1 MNGLARAIRSG
12 ALTLAFLCVA
22 LLLSSCTRTKPNAEE
37 CRAGLRNFLR
47 LQTGGA
53 LSDEDLDRLVTEG
66 QAGAMAA
73 DVCLRKKTL
82 LQVQCEIDAQSIRDL
97 DRCRRMIAPD

>member
-1 MNGLARAIRSG
+1 MIGRARPRRSG
-12 ALTLAFLCVA
+12 ALALALLCVA

-73 DVCLRKKTL
+73 EVCLRKKTL

-97 DRCRRMIAPD
+97 DRCRQMTPPN